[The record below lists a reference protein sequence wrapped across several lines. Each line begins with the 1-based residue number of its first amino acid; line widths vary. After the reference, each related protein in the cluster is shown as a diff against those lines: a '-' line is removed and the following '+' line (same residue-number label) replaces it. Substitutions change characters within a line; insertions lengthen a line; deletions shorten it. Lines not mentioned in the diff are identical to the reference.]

1 MNYMRKKKRTT
12 RSGFGNAIAAIFLLL
27 MGVFIALPIYYS
39 IINAFKPTSELFLF
53 PPRFVVYEPTFQNFL
68 NVVRVQSQS
77 LVPVERYLFNSVFI
91 TIVGTAGYVL
101 IASMAAYPM
110 AKRNFPGKKVIY
122 YIVVFAILFRPEV
135 TSLPQYMMMSKF
147 NMLDTYW
154 ALIFPLLATSFG
166 VFLMMQFM
174 STVPDE
180 ILEAARID
188 GAGEKYTFFHIVL
201 PTVKPALL
209 TLTIFNFVSAWS
221 TAGSQFTY
229 SETMKLL
236 PTMLSQISTGSIMR
250 AGVTAAGTV
259 LLMLPSIIVFA
270 VCQGSVI
277 ETMTHSGIK
286 S

>member
-1 MNYMRKKKRTT
+1 MSKKKGTT
-12 RSGFGNAIAAIFLLL
+12 RSVVGNAIAALFLLV
-27 MGVFIALPIYYS
+27 MGIFIALPIYYS

-53 PPRFVVYEPTFQNFL
+53 PPRFVVYEPTLENFI

-91 TIVGTAGYVL
+91 TVVGTAGYVL

-110 AKRNFPGKKVIY
+110 AKRNFPGKQIIY
-122 YIVVFAILFRPEV
+122 YIIVFAILFRPEV

-147 NMLDTYW
+147 GMLDTYW
-154 ALIFPLLATSFG
+154 ALIFPLLSTSFG

-174 STVPDE
+174 STIPDD

-188 GAGEKYTFFHIVL
+188 GAGEKYTFFHIVM

-236 PTMLSQISTGSIMR
+236 PTMLSQISTGSVMR

-259 LLMLPSIIVFA
+259 LLMLPSIICFS

>member
-1 MNYMRKKKRTT
+1 MRKKKRTT

>member
-1 MNYMRKKKRTT
+1 MSKKKRNT
-12 RSGFGNAIAAIFLLL
+12 RSGLGNAIAAIFLLL
-27 MGVFIALPIYYS
+27 MGIFIALPIYYS

-53 PPRFVVYEPTFQNFL
+53 PPRFIVYKPTLENFID
-68 NVVRVQSQS
+68 VVRVQSQS
-77 LVPVERYLFNSVFI
+77 LVPVERYLFNSIFI
-91 TIVGTAGYVL
+91 TVIGTAGYVL

-110 AKRNFPGKKVIY
+110 AKRNFPGKKIIY
-122 YIVVFAILFRPEV
+122 YIIVFAILFRPEV

-147 NMLDTYW
+147 GMLDTYW
-154 ALIFPLLATSFG
+154 ALILPLLATSFG

-236 PTMLSQISTGSIMR
+236 PTMLTQISTGGVMR

-259 LLMLPSIIVFA
+259 LLMMPSIIVFA

>member
-1 MNYMRKKKRTT
+1 MSKKKGNT
-12 RSGFGNAIAAIFLLL
+12 RSVVGNAIAALFLLI

-53 PPRFVVYEPTFQNFL
+53 PPRFVVYEPTLENFI

-122 YIVVFAILFRPEV
+122 YIIVFAILFRAEV

-147 NMLDTYW
+147 GMLDTYW
-154 ALIFPLLATSFG
+154 ALIFPLLSTSFG

-174 STVPDE
+174 STIPDD

-201 PTVKPALL
+201 PTVKPAIL

-236 PTMLSQISTGSIMR
+236 PTMLSQISTGSVMR

-259 LLMLPSIIVFA
+259 LLMLPSIIVFS